1 MAMLNANNKFISDTE
16 FLSSISDQ
24 TKFLDEES
32 ISNNAK
38 LIIDLCR
45 KNKKDRT
52 MLDAFLSE
60 YGLDN
65 QEGVALMC
73 LAESVLRIPDKKTRN
88 LIISEK
94 TF

>member
-1 MAMLNANNKFISDTE
+1 MAMLNANNKFISDAE
-16 FLSSISDQ
+16 FLSSIDNQ
-24 TKFLDEES
+24 TRFLGEAS

-38 LIIDLCR
+38 LIDLCR

-73 LAESVLRIPDKKTRN
+73 LAESVLRYT
-88 LIISEK
+88 
-94 TF
+94 